1 MCELPLFLVDT
12 HKRKKRINY
21 IVRLLLVGEQSEPM
35 PEEIAVSNSFP
46 DEKILYVG
54 TQQGT
59 LQLYPMLV
67 WGLECD
73 RAAQGIYLVDKV
85 ATEKLAYKSLAAFNQ
100 PTEPPIP
107 DDLIQVLDGVTVPI
121 EKITLHDGRS
131 FIEPI

>member
-73 RAAQGIYLVDKV
+73 RAA
-85 ATEKLAYKSLAAFNQ
+85 
-100 PTEPPIP
+100 
-107 DDLIQVLDGVTVPI
+107 
-121 EKITLHDGRS
+121 
-131 FIEPI
+131 